1 MGQWK
6 GSLEGMG
13 MIDHDFWKG
22 KRVFLTGHTG
32 FKGSWLSIWLNELG
46 AAVYGYALDPP
57 TDPSLF
63 IAANLEKK
71 IHSVKGDI
79 RNFENLKKA
88 ILAAQPEIVL
98 HMAAQ
103 PLVRLSYEQPLLTY
117 ETNIM
122 GTANLLEAIKSCAS
136 VRSVVIITTDKCYD
150 NKEWLWGYREND
162 TLGGYDPYSSSKA
175 CAELVVGAYRNSFFN
190 PKDYGRTHHVAIATA
205 RAGNVIGGGDWAK
218 DRLVP
223 DIVKAISEGRKVLI
237 RNPEAIRPWQHVL
250 EPLSGYLMLAESL
263 YTKGTEYA
271 EAWNFGPYNADA
283 KPVRWIVEK
292 LCSMWPEA
300 AGFEIDT
307 ASKPHEASYLKL
319 DCSKAI
325 NRLGW
330 KPTWNLE
337 TALSKI
343 IDWNLAFLRG
353 EDIYE
358 VSTKQISDF
367 EADHGK
373 IL

>member
-1 MGQWK
+1 M
-6 GSLEGMG
+6 EGVG
-13 MIDHDFWKG
+13 MIHPDFWKG

-32 FKGSWLSIWLNELG
+32 FKGAWLSIWLSELG
-46 AAVYGYALDPP
+46 AELTGYALDPP
-57 TDPSLF
+57 TSPSMFELAGLAKRMRN
-63 IAANLEKK
+63 I
-71 IHSVKGDI
+71 IGDI
-79 RNFENLKKA
+79 RDLNFLEKA
-88 ILAAQPEIVL
+88 LQEAQPEVVI

-103 PLVRLSYEQPLLTY
+103 PIVRLSYEQPLLTY
-117 ETNIM
+117 ETNVM
-122 GTANLLEAIKSCAS
+122 GTAHLLDAIRRCSS

-150 NKEWLWGYREND
+150 NKEWLWGYREID

-175 CAELVVGAYRNSFFN
+175 CAELVVAAYRNSFFN
-190 PKDYGRTHHVAIATA
+190 LKEYGRTHTVAIATA

-237 RNPEAIRPWQHVL
+237 RNPDAIRPWQHVL
-250 EPLSGYLMLAESL
+250 EPLSGYLMLAEKL

-271 EAWNFGPYNADA
+271 EAWNFGPYDADA

-292 LCSMWPEA
+292 LCSMWPDSP
-300 AGFEIDT
+300 GFEIDT
-307 ASKPHEASYLKL
+307 APKPHEASYLKL

-337 TALSKI
+337 IALRKI
-343 IDWNLAFLRG
+343 MDWNLEFLHG
-353 EDIYE
+353 ENIYE
-358 VSTKQISDF
+358 VSTQQIADFDSDCR
-367 EADHGK
+367 
-373 IL
+373 II

>member
-1 MGQWK
+1 
-6 GSLEGMG
+6 MG
-13 MIDHDFWKG
+13 MIDHAFWKG

-46 AAVYGYALDPP
+46 ADVYGYALDPP
-57 TDPSLF
+57 TEPSLF
-63 IAANLEKK
+63 VAVDLEKK

-88 ILAAQPEIVL
+88 VLSAQPEIVI

-122 GTANLLEAIKSCAS
+122 GTANLLEAIRGCAS

-223 DIVKAISEGRKVLI
+223 DIVKAISKGRKVLI

-250 EPLSGYLMLAESL
+250 EPLSGYLMLAERL

-271 EAWNFGPYNADA
+271 EAWNFGPYDADA
-283 KPVRWIVEK
+283 RPVRWIVEK

-307 ASKPHEASYLKL
+307 ALKPHEAAYLKL
-319 DCSKAI
+319 DCSKSM

-343 IDWNLAFLRG
+343 MDWNLAFLHG
-353 EDIYE
+353 EDIY
-358 VSTKQISDF
+358 SISRGQIIDF
-367 EADHGK
+367 ENESGFHK
-373 IL
+373 